1 MTFNIKIWCIWTD
14 KRWKSRGFGPR
25 KASELGRLFIY
36 NLTKLTDKKNM
47 VSSQHPNHQ
56 KVPKAFRKM
65 HVFVGKNSDFS
76 VFTYQNCLSTKKI
89 IPPRPAHPVTP
100 NCKSSNG
107 SCQWHIHFR
116 LGRSAQT
123 FDGGFLVENVCIC
136 HCWGNLFWGIWLH
149 NSRWSFVSKLSFAK
163 MSMVQLLKCVC
174 MRSSVTC
181 LWGVFPSFS
190 KCICISILLHLLSNI
205 YYNHNPS
212 DPCLVY
218 LTVPTFDLVD
228 FYI

>member
-89 IPPRPAHPVTP
+89 IPQDLPILWLPTANPAMGAANDIFTSDWADPRRHLTADFWWRMFAFATVEGI
-100 NCKSSNG
+100 SFG
-107 SCQWHIHFR
+107 E
-116 LGRSAQT
+116 
-123 FDGGFLVENVCIC
+123 FDCTI
-136 HCWGNLFWGIWLH
+136 
-149 NSRWSFVSKLSFAK
+149 
-163 MSMVQLLKCVC
+163 
-174 MRSSVTC
+174 
-181 LWGVFPSFS
+181 PDD
-190 KCICISILLHLLSNI
+190 HL
-205 YYNHNPS
+205 
-212 DPCLVY
+212 
-218 LTVPTFDLVD
+218 
-228 FYI
+228 